1 MLLKFCFN
9 TLLTR
14 CKGIIQR
21 QRTTNVNDELENRFL
36 AQDVMDAFGIIC
48 TQYWS
53 KWIAKETFL
62 TRVVLLKAKET
73 WF

>member
-1 MLLKFCFN
+1 V
-9 TLLTR
+9 
-14 CKGIIQR
+14 QR
-21 QRTTNVNDELENRFL
+21 HYSKATTNVNNELENRFL
-36 AQDVMDAFGIIC
+36 AQDVMDAFGIIY

-62 TRVVLLKAKET
+62 VNVVLLKAKET

>member
-21 QRTTNVNDELENRFL
+21 TTNANDELKNRFL
-36 AQDVMDAFGIIC
+36 AQDVMDAFEKINP
-48 TQYWS
+48 QYWS

-62 TRVVLLKAKET
+62 AHVILLEAKDT
-73 WF
+73 

>member
-1 MLLKFCFN
+1 M
-9 TLLTR
+9 
-14 CKGIIQR
+14 
-21 QRTTNVNDELENRFL
+21 E
-36 AQDVMDAFGIIC
+36 AFGIIY

-62 TRVVLLKAKET
+62 ACVVLLKAKET